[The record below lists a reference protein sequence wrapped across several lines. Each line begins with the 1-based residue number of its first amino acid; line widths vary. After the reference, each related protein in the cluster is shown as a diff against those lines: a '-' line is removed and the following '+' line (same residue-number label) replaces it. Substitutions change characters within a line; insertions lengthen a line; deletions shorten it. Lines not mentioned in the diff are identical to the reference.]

1 MSYRFIDMNRL
12 LFLLLYFSHQLLF
25 GQNLSLEKSKGLFEN
40 GNYSSAKSILS
51 AITKSSSAFGEAQYY
66 LGRIATIEKQ
76 YPQAVDYFEKAVMT
90 DSSIAEYHN
99 WLGVLYGVVAMDANP
114 IKQAWLAPKIK
125 NEFEKAAAL
134 DPANI
139 QTQWG
144 LVHYY
149 TKAPGFLG
157 GSWKKALDCVKTIE
171 KLNSAHCQAQRPRFC
186 L

>member
-1 MSYRFIDMNRL
+1 
-12 LFLLLYFSHQLLF
+12 
-25 GQNLSLEKSKGLFEN
+25 
-40 GNYSSAKSILS
+40 
-51 AITKSSSAFGEAQYY
+51 
-66 LGRIATIEKQ
+66 
-76 YPQAVDYFEKAVMT
+76 
-90 DSSIAEYHN
+90 
-99 WLGVLYGVVAMDANP
+99 VLYGVVAMDANP

-171 KLNSAHCQAQRPRFC
+171 KLNKAQGLCARGFVYEKQGDMANAKIFYQNSLKLESGIKEAQEGLVRVNY
-186 L
+186 